1 MSSAFFPP
9 LYVNNICCIYLIPS
23 LFLFFYFFNIM
34 SFGSQDSLHPPF
46 LLFILQHSSVLKK
59 VDKNNTSNLKAS
71 SAAVKK
77 RKRRSI
83 AGLAK
88 VCR

>member
-1 MSSAFFPP
+1 M
-9 LYVNNICCIYLIPS
+9 NNICCTYLVP
-23 LFLFFYFFNIM
+23 LFLFFIFFNIM
-34 SFGSQDSLHPPF
+34 SIGSQDSLHPTF

-59 VDKNNTSNLKAS
+59 VDKNNTSNLKPS
-71 SAAVKK
+71 SGAVKK

-88 VCR
+88 VC